1 MSAHFYDFKNYI
13 PNNYKT
19 NLMLP
24 YPPNLRKPL
33 TNKCNLKEKIETTK
47 HQKQKKNQNANIH
60 KKCSSITNEYNTQ
73 IKKKLNKNSTNRTNK
88 HLRHL

>member
-1 MSAHFYDFKNYI
+1 MSAHFYDFKNYL

-47 HQKQKKNQNANIH
+47 HQKQKKTRTPIFIKNTVPLQMNITL
-60 KKCSSITNEYNTQ
+60 K
-73 IKKKLNKNSTNRTNK
+73 
-88 HLRHL
+88 

>member
-33 TNKCNLKEKIETTK
+33 TKMQPKKTK
-47 HQKQKKNQNANIH
+47 MYDKTSKTKQKI
-60 KKCSSITNEYNTQ
+60 
-73 IKKKLNKNSTNRTNK
+73 
-88 HLRHL
+88 